1 MSSSASRKRQSRQKL
16 REDPEKW
23 QIHLEKERERDKL
36 RRVKQKEDCAQN
48 FKKLKVGDF
57 VEACLVGKSKK
68 FKIFYYA
75 LV

>member
-36 RRVKQKEDCAQN
+36 RRVKQKEDCARN
-48 FKKLKVGDF
+48 
-57 VEACLVGKSKK
+57 SKK
-68 FKIFYYA
+68 
-75 LV
+75 